1 MEEGQWVEER
11 WRDTTYKD
19 IAERGCNETAGD
31 AINTTAAVPLK
42 TESLLKGIKPLR
54 QISF

>member
-1 MEEGQWVEER
+1 MEER

-31 AINTTAAVPLK
+31 AINTTAAVK